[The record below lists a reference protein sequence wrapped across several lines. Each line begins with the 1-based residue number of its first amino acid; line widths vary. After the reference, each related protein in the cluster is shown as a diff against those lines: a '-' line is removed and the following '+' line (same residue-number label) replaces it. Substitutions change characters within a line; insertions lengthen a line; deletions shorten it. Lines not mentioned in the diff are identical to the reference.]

1 MRVRIPLSVADL
13 TMSINL
19 LSEEQLESIKITCTV
34 RFRFMPDNLVA
45 TSLNVNVIPPTSL
58 TVIRVMSKN
67 DERCYSI

>member
-1 MRVRIPLSVADL
+1 
-13 TMSINL
+13 MSINL

-34 RFRFMPDNLVA
+34 RFRFMSNSLVA

-67 DERCYSI
+67 DEKGYSS